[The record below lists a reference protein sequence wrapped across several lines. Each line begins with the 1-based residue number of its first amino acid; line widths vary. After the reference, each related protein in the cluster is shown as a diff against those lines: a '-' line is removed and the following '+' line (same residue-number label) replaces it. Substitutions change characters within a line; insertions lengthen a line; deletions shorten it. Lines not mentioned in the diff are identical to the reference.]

1 LVDDLLTPHQ
11 WWPWSDGGDVSMPAS
26 EFASEVRPT
35 VPSLPPFTL
44 RQLEYLVAAAETGTI
59 ISAAERMHVSPSTMS
74 DAITQLERL
83 LHTRLC
89 VRRKAQGLTLTRAGE
104 QAVADARV
112 LLRGA
117 HELYASLVSSA
128 DELFGPVSI
137 GCFPTLAPTVLPP
150 LLTAFAERHPRLDV
164 EVIEASQDRLA
175 ELLASGRVDVA
186 FLYDV
191 QLPRSVRRK
200 CLFTLPPHVLL
211 PAGHRLAAAPH
222 VRLEDLADEN
232 FIMLDSPP
240 SSTHALSIF
249 DARGVSPRI
258 RHRTGNPD
266 VVRTLVGRGLGYGML
281 VQRHMDPR
289 AVRGFPVVM
298 KEIAPAV
305 PPLSIDVVWPAE
317 YEPTPRTRAVIAFAQ
332 DVEWPRVEQGPLGD
346 GHAPDQSQV
355 RVRTGQSLRQSQ
367 ERATG

>member
-1 LVDDLLTPHQ
+1 MEETHL
-11 WWPWSDGGDVSMPAS
+11 A
-26 EFASEVRPT
+26 AEVKPT
-35 VPSLPPFTL
+35 ISSLPPFTL
-44 RQLEYLVAAAETGTI
+44 RQLEYLVTAAEMGTI
-59 ISAAERMHVSPSTMS
+59 VSAAERMHVSPSTMS

-83 LHTRLC
+83 VHTRLC
-89 VRRKAQGLTLTRAGE
+89 VRRKAQGLTLTSAGE
-104 QAVADARV
+104 KVVADARV

-117 HELYASLVSSA
+117 QELYASLVSST
-128 DELFGPVSI
+128 DELSGPVSI

-150 LLTAFAERHPRLDV
+150 LLMAFADRHPRLDV

-186 FLYDV
+186 FVYEV
-191 QLPRSVRRK
+191 QLPSRVRRQR
-200 CLFTLPPHVLL
+200 LFTLPPHVLL

-222 VRLEDLADEN
+222 VRLEDLADED

-249 DARGVSPRI
+249 DARGVTPRI

-281 VQRHMDPR
+281 VQRHMDPG

-332 DVEWPRVEQGPLGD
+332 GVEWPHIEHEATQGDRDEGD
-346 GHAPDQSQV
+346 GPT
-355 RVRTGQSLRQSQ
+355 R
-367 ERATG
+367 